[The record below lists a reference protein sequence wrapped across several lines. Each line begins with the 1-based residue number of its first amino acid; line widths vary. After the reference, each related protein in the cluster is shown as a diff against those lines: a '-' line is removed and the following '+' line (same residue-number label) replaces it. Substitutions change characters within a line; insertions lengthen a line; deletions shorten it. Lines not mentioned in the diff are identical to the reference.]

1 AVAANGD
8 ITFSGTPEEGSTIT
22 IADNEI
28 TFFDSSGDYDN
39 STDAATAYGAD
50 FAVDVN
56 SLSNT
61 DVPQAI
67 IDEIGGASAISG
79 YTLNDAGS
87 GQLDVDADST
97 GAFGGTTFL
106 DANDAS
112 ATAASGDITFDGV
125 ATEGSSITIGD
136 ETIGFYNSS
145 LENYANDSEAIA
157 GLETDFAI
165 DVANI
170 DNADGMRDAVIG
182 LEAGLAADVSLS
194 SGGTGQVNIDANA
207 TGTSGNSINLEVS
220 EDTTTGFEANF
231 QIGANQGQSMTINVS
246 DMRASALGIS
256 GETAGDTAD
265 GVGDKAAG
273 AVFTE
278 IQNVTDG
285 TDDTSTEYALDVS
298 SHEKASAAV
307 ETINQAIEEV
317 SSQRSELGAYQNR
330 LEHTI
335 SNLDN
340 SSENLSAAESRIR
353 DVDMAE
359 EMMEMTRS
367 NILSQAS
374 QSMLAQANQRPQSVL
389 QLLG

>member
-1 AVAANGD
+1 M
-8 ITFSGTPEEGSTIT
+8 
-22 IADNEI
+22 
-28 TFFDSSGDYDN
+28 
-39 STDAATAYGAD
+39 
-50 FAVDVN
+50 N